1 MLTMFILAENINL
14 ATIHGVLFGIP
25 ESVDVLFFGVVL
37 VVAAVTIRRY
47 LGRVDLAKR
56 DEKFGEKA

>member
-1 MLTMFILAENINL
+1 MVILVENINL
-14 ATIHGVLFGIP
+14 ATIQAFLFGIP
-25 ESVDVLFFGVVL
+25 ESIDVLIFGVGL
-37 VVAAVTIRRY
+37 VFAAVTIRRY